1 MRKNYAVIAAGG
13 LGTRLKNFKDN
24 HHTKVLI
31 DIDGMSMISTQINQ
45 LKSWG
50 FSDFVVITN
59 PDFHDLIVDDIK
71 QNHRNLN
78 VSFVVQEQP
87 KGIAHALSFAE
98 SKIDDD
104 SLVTFG
110 ENPLGGI
117 NFENFKGSQIFAINV
132 DNPDEFGVMELDSNN
147 NLINIHEKPK
157 EFISSLAVVGVYI
170 YEKTCFEFIN
180 QLNPSARGELEITD
194 LNKLYLS
201 NNLLNYSIINSWWI
215 DAGTEERIK
224 KLKELI

>member
-1 MRKNYAVIAAGG
+1 
-13 LGTRLKNFKDN
+13 
-24 HHTKVLI
+24 
-31 DIDGMSMISTQINQ
+31 
-45 LKSWG
+45 
-50 FSDFVVITN
+50 
-59 PDFHDLIVDDIK
+59 
-71 QNHRNLN
+71 
-78 VSFVVQEQP
+78 
-87 KGIAHALSFAE
+87 
-98 SKIDDD
+98 
-104 SLVTFG
+104 
-110 ENPLGGI
+110 
-117 NFENFKGSQIFAINV
+117 
-132 DNPDEFGVMELDSNN
+132 MELDSNN

-180 QLNPSARGELEITD
+180 DLKPSSRGELEITD